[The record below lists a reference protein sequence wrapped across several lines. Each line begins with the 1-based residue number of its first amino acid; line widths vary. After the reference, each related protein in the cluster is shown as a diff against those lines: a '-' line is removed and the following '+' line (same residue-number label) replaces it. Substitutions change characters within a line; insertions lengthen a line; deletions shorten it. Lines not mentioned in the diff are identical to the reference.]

1 MGSSLI
7 KQKWRPP
14 LSWIVFAVL
23 LIVLSL
29 PSAIVIG
36 FRTLDGATNR
46 VGPVEIAAIAVAL
59 VLTLVIAAVFSR
71 TLTGP
76 INALIRTTEAIGR
89 AGTIPAAP
97 PEQHGTRELAILS
110 QSFLD
115 LAARLVERTE
125 YVHSFA
131 AHVSHELKSP
141 LTAIR
146 GSAELLL
153 DDSMTAADR
162 RRFVEHIIAD
172 SDRLAA
178 MLERL
183 RMLARAEVP
192 LDAKGVTLCRAATM
206 LQLKYPDLELVV
218 EGDSEAPAALS
229 EEAALVVLTH
239 LADNA
244 IQHGATRLVLA
255 AVPVGDRLRIRVA
268 DNGTGI
274 SEGNRRHVFEPFFTT
289 RREQGG
295 TGMGLDIVRSML
307 QAHGASIALA
317 ASEEGT
323 TFEIIVP
330 RA

>member
-1 MGSSLI
+1 MGTPQI

-23 LIVLSL
+23 LVVLSL
-29 PSAIVIG
+29 PAAIVIG
-36 FRTLDGATNR
+36 FRALDSATGR
-46 VGPVEIAAIAVAL
+46 VGPVEFTAIGVAL
-59 VLTLVIAAVFSR
+59 VLTVVIAVVFSR

-76 INALIRTTEAIGR
+76 INALIRTTEAIGQ
-89 AGTIPAAP
+89 GGQVPP

-131 AHVSHELKSP
+131 QHVSHELKSP

-153 DDSMTAADR
+153 DDSMPPADR

-178 MLERL
+178 LLERL
-183 RMLARAEVP
+183 RTLARAEVP
-192 LDAKGVTLCRAATM
+192 LEAKGVSLRQASEL
-206 LQLKYPDLELVV
+206 LQLKFPALELAV
-218 EGDSEAPAALS
+218 GGEADVPAALS

-244 IQHGATRLVLA
+244 LQHGATRLALTA
-255 AVPVGDRLRIRVA
+255 ESAGERLRIRVA
-268 DNGTGI
+268 DDGAGI
-274 SEGNRRHVFEPFFTT
+274 SAGNRQHVFEPFFTT

-307 QAHGASIALA
+307 QAHGASIALVP
-317 ASEEGT
+317 SESGAV
-323 TFEIIVP
+323 FEIAVP
-330 RA
+330 RL